1 MSMDKEKVKEILSL
15 HRLNRN
21 LLWSGIIVTIGGTVG
36 LIVKV
41 INEVKPNNIELILI
55 FIGILVI
62 IMLFK
67 LQSDLNK
74 EIFGL
79 LDQLD
84 KK

>member
-1 MSMDKEKVKEILSL
+1 MDKEKVKEILSL

>member
-1 MSMDKEKVKEILSL
+1 M
-15 HRLNRN
+15 
-21 LLWSGIIVTIGGTVG
+21 WSGIIVTIGGTVG

-41 INEVKPNNIELILI
+41 INEIKPNNIELILI

-74 EIFGL
+74 EIFVL

>member
-1 MSMDKEKVKEILSL
+1 MSQEKIKEILNL

-41 INEVKPNNIELILI
+41 INEIKPNNIELILI

-67 LQSDLNK
+67 SLCNLNK
-74 EIFGL
+74 EIFVL

>member
-1 MSMDKEKVKEILSL
+1 
-15 HRLNRN
+15 
-21 LLWSGIIVTIGGTVG
+21 LWSGIIVTIGGTVG

-41 INEVKPNNIELILI
+41 INEIKPNNIELILI

-74 EIFGL
+74 EIFVL